1 MKKIIITALVI
12 FLSAHL
18 VSAQEGEKKIDSLS
32 NDVIQSI
39 YKDIPDNVDSVAKTS
54 SFNAYPY
61 VFYTPESKLAFGA
74 GGIFTFYTGT
84 GDKLK
89 PSKIGFGG
97 YYSTNKQYKI
107 SMNNTYYFANN
118 DLYFHLPV
126 SFGYFINK
134 YWGIGKDA
142 PEYADAGYTVQ
153 TLAATLTFQL
163 PPVWFSADRTGVIID
178 YDYTEIV
185 DKLDNELLK
194 NDSLPGANG
203 GQLIGLGADLVW
215 DSRDNIFFP
224 NSGGYQYFK
233 VIFYPGISDYVYA
246 NFELDVRHYRA
257 FSKDHVLAGNF
268 YLQSN
273 VGETPFYKLPAVGGK
288 QMRGYFY
295 GRYRDNFF
303 AMLQME
309 YRQYF
314 SKKFGFVVFSS
325 VGNVA
330 SSILD
335 YNFESIK
342 YTYGAG
348 LRYLFNKKEKINLR
362 MDIGV
367 GTDGSTGIYFGIE
380 EVF

>member
-1 MKKIIITALVI
+1 MKKILQTAIVIIWGVH
-12 FLSAHL
+12 F
-18 VSAQEGEKKIDSLS
+18 VSAQEENKIDSLS
-32 NDVIQSI
+32 NNVVQSI
-39 YKDIPDNVDSVAKTS
+39 FKDVPENVDSVKRSA
-54 SFNAYPY
+54 FNAYPY
-61 VFYTPESKLAFGA
+61 AFYTPESKLAFGA
-74 GGIFTFYTGT
+74 GGIFTFYTGN
-84 GDKLK
+84 GNKLK

-107 SMNNTYYFANN
+107 SMNNTFYFNN
-118 DLYFHLPV
+118 NKLYFHLPL
-126 SFGYFINK
+126 SFGYFVNK
-134 YWGIGKDA
+134 YWGIGKDVDD
-142 PEYADAGYTVQ
+142 YADASYSVQ
-153 TLAATLTFQL
+153 TFAATLTVQL
-163 PPVWFSADRTGVIID
+163 PPVWFAADRSGIIID
-178 YDYTEIV
+178 YDYTTIV
-185 DKLDNELLK
+185 DKQNNELLN
-194 NDSLPGANG
+194 NDSLAGADG
-203 GQLIGLGADLVW
+203 GQLIGIGADLVW

-224 NSGGYQYFK
+224 NTGGYQYFK
-233 VIFYPGISDYVYA
+233 VVFYPGIGNYVYA

-268 YLQSN
+268 YLQST

-314 SKKFGFVVFSS
+314 YKKFGFVVFSS

-335 YNFESIK
+335 YNFKNVK
-342 YTYGAG
+342 YTYGGG